1 MRETSLHRPIDPPPG
16 SLRHPPR
23 HCRVPGITSSVRWG
37 SMPNRA
43 RLFAQP
49 EKTARQEDDRDE
61 LLCLRCCVY
70 GERAIGIR
78 TVCSGRLHWHIRA
91 QPDGLANG
99 KSRAASKTVAAL
111 GSVVMGASSSGR
123 TRPRGTGPC
132 AMIVAPSFGSSSEPA
147 LT

>member
-78 TVCSGRLHWHIRA
+78 SVCSGRLHWHIRA
-91 QPDGLANG
+91 RDLMGWQTANLEQLP
-99 KSRAASKTVAAL
+99 KRL
-111 GSVVMGASSSGR
+111 PRWGAS
-123 TRPRGTGPC
+123 
-132 AMIVAPSFGSSSEPA
+132 
-147 LT
+147 